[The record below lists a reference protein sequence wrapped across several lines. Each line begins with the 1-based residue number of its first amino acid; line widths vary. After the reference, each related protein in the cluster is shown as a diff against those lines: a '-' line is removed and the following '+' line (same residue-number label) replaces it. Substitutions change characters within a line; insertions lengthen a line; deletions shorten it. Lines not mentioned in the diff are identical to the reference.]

1 MVIFGGH
8 MTNFFD
14 SDFEIILTII
24 LVPFFMILIYDKLKN
39 LGKLYLNI
47 FKMKIN
53 IINKNTA
60 WLDSNNNIDDTTKY
74 IELDF
79 ILQVFNNKNTNNSIY
94 NLDIYKKQKRKLVLS
109 EYHNLNLVDS
119 MKMVSGST
127 TYEKF
132 KYLNLVSFEVKEV
145 HLKVKLSKE
154 EYLNMK
160 KEPIYLVYR
169 NKKRKKKL
177 KLNKYIKRDQ

>member
-1 MVIFGGH
+1 

-24 LVPFFMILIYDKLKN
+24 LVPFFMILIYDKFKN

-60 WLDSNNNIDDTTKY
+60 WLDSNNNIDDNTKY

-94 NLDIYKKQKRKLVLS
+94 NLDIYKKKKRKMVLI

-127 TYEKF
+127 TYEKI
-132 KYLNLVSFEVKEV
+132 KYLNLVSFEVKEI

-177 KLNKYIKRDQ
+177 KLSKYIKRDQ